1 MHHEGCHEMGGIE
14 VGKNIYEYIFH
25 LYHVYIWVEI
35 CFIYAT
41 RHNACRILSFI
52 HKRHVVFMYM

>member
-1 MHHEGCHEMGGIE
+1 MGGIE

-25 LYHVYIWVEI
+25 LYRVYIWVEI
-35 CFIYAT
+35 CFIYGT